1 MFEVVEIF
9 GKYGLFANERLTEDD
24 VPKGLHLYHLRYDDD
39 NYEIKTLERK
49 VIVNYAGSLVTAEE
63 IDFGDKEYI
72 ELTDENGLNFL
83 GIDGDFEHLLS
94 GDIPIS
100 IL

>member
-39 NYEIKTLERK
+39 NCEIQTLERK
-49 VIVNYAGSLVTAEE
+49 VTVNHADSLVTAEE

-72 ELTDENGLNFL
+72 KLTDENGLNFL
-83 GIDGDFEHLLS
+83 GIDGDFDNLLS
-94 GDIPIS
+94 GNIPTL